1 MFTTALTLRA
11 DPRAD
16 LWVVTEPLLWDDPKY
31 GKLTLCPVGFVTDLA
46 STPLHIDDNGPSR
59 RPAAGHDAGYKLLR
73 RWGKDF
79 WDHFLR
85 DAILAEGGGYFRA
98 WTYYLGVK
106 TPFGRRA
113 WESDGKPVSATDFD
127 TIAHFEAWRASKA
140 VGASLAQPG
149 FNLR

>member
-1 MFTTALTLRA
+1 MFKTALTLRA
-11 DPRAD
+11 DPRPD
-16 LWVVTEPLLWDDPKY
+16 LWVVTEPLIWDDQKY
-31 GKLTLCPVGFVTDLA
+31 GTITLCPVGFVTDLA

-79 WDHFLR
+79 WDGFLR
-85 DAILAEGGGYFRA
+85 DAILAEGGGKFRA
-98 WTYYLGVK
+98 EVYYRAVRW
-106 TPFGRRA
+106 FGRSA
-113 WESDGKPVSATDFD
+113 WESDGKPVSALDFD
-127 TIAHFEAWRASKA
+127 TVANFEAWRASKF